1 MYPAKGLMGLVATTC
16 ADCVFTD
23 AAETA
28 LIEPHVIASTIAVM
42 IKLRTRAPPPT
53 GRERATVLA
62 SVKGK
67 ARAPACGR
75 PRIKSGTAS

>member
-1 MYPAKGLMGLVATTC
+1 MVVAIG

-28 LIEPHVIASTIAVM
+28 LIEPPVIASTIAVT
-42 IKLRTRAPPPT
+42 IKPRARPPPPT

-62 SVKGK
+62 SVKGE

-75 PRIKSGTAS
+75 P

>member
-1 MYPAKGLMGLVATTC
+1 LTGLVATID
-16 ADCVFTD
+16 ADSVFTD
-23 AAETA
+23 AAETT
-28 LIEPHVIASTIAVM
+28 LIEPHVIASAIAVM

-62 SVKGK
+62 SVKDK

-75 PRIKSGTAS
+75 P

>member
-1 MYPAKGLMGLVATTC
+1 MVATTG

-28 LIEPHVIASTIAVM
+28 LIEPPVIASTIAVM

-53 GRERATVLA
+53 GREQAIVLA

-67 ARAPACGR
+67 ARAPACVR
-75 PRIKSGTAS
+75 P

>member
-1 MYPAKGLMGLVATTC
+1 MVAAIG

-28 LIEPHVIASTIAVM
+28 LIEPPVIASTIAVM
-42 IKLRTRAPPPT
+42 IKPRARAPPPT
-53 GRERATVLA
+53 EWERATVLA

-75 PRIKSGTAS
+75 P

>member
-1 MYPAKGLMGLVATTC
+1 LVAAIG

-28 LIEPHVIASTIAVM
+28 LIEPPVIASTIAVM

-53 GRERATVLA
+53 ERERATVLA

-75 PRIKSGTAS
+75 P

>member
-28 LIEPHVIASTIAVM
+28 LIEPHVIASTIAVLT
-42 IKLRTRAPPPT
+42 KLRTRAPPLT
-53 GRERATVLA
+53 ERERAIVLA

-67 ARAPACGR
+67 AWAPACGR
-75 PRIKSGTAS
+75 P

>member
-1 MYPAKGLMGLVATTC
+1 MVAAIG

-28 LIEPHVIASTIAVM
+28 LIEPPVIASTIAVM
-42 IKLRTRAPPPT
+42 IALQPRAPPPT

-75 PRIKSGTAS
+75 P

>member
-1 MYPAKGLMGLVATTC
+1 MVAAIG

-28 LIEPHVIASTIAVM
+28 LIEPPVIASTIAVM
-42 IKLRTRAPPPT
+42 IKPRARAPSPT
-53 GRERATVLA
+53 ERERATVLA

-75 PRIKSGTAS
+75 P

>member
-1 MYPAKGLMGLVATTC
+1 LTGLVATIG
-16 ADCVFTD
+16 ADCLSPD
-23 AAETA
+23 AAKAA
-28 LIEPHVIASTIAVM
+28 LIEPPVITSVIAVM

-75 PRIKSGTAS
+75 P